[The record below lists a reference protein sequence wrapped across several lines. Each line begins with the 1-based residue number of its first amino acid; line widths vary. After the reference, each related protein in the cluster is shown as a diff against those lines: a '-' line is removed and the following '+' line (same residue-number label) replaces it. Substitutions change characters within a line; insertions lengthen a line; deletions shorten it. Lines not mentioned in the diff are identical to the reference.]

1 MRVFV
6 MLLRMLVY
14 LLLAAVGLCAVMML
28 LRLLTGPSNIIPC
41 HMYALYLRSSPATT
55 TEGRPD
61 TNKSKPHHR
70 DQHTLRKKIESGAP
84 F

>member
-28 LRLLTGPSNIIPC
+28 LRLLTDLPEQEYYSLSYVRTLSEEFARNNHRGTTRYKQIQTPSS
-41 HMYALYLRSSPATT
+41 RSTYP
-55 TEGRPD
+55 P
-61 TNKSKPHHR
+61 
-70 DQHTLRKKIESGAP
+70 
-84 F
+84 